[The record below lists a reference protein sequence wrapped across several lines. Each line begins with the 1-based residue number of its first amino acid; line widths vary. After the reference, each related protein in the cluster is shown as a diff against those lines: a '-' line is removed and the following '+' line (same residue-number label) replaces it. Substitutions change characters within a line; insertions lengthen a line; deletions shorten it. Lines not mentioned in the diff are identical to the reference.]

1 MIRSQG
7 KKLSDDWRAHELS
20 QRELGISYLSVN
32 HTSVK
37 WSKNTVKIVSL
48 STAKVTV
55 LIIHSTWGSVP
66 RVCGLNGGTKLALDS
81 ILLWSHLTKLLESKT
96 GKDQIIPEYLNG
108 IQKQSSQIFTGI
120 KISNTQEDRIH
131 ISSKITWR
139 RRRLREKKAS
149 SPFSPRSTSS
159 LFCPDLAG
167 DASKRATLCPRATV
181 IHPAT
186 SRHSQTLA
194 VKPQHQTA
202 WAALSPRAP

>member
-1 MIRSQG
+1 M
-7 KKLSDDWRAHELS
+7 
-20 QRELGISYLSVN
+20 
-32 HTSVK
+32 
-37 WSKNTVKIVSL
+37 KIVSL

-55 LIIHSTWGSVP
+55 LIIHSTWDSVP

-96 GKDQIIPEYLNG
+96 RKDQIIPEYLNG

-131 ISSKITWR
+131 ISSKITR
-139 RRRLREKKAS
+139 HRRRLREKAS

-159 LFCPDLAG
+159 LLCSDLAG

-186 SRHSQTLA
+186 NRHSQTLA